1 MNKFSTTGIAS
12 VLLSLCGTISVPAS
26 AQQWPAKP
34 VRFIVPFPPGQAADI
49 ATRLLAE
56 PLTVALGQQ
65 VVVDNRPGAGTMI
78 GTQAVA
84 KSPPDG
90 YTILAGGSSA
100 LVISPH
106 VYKSTGYDTLR
117 DFAPITK
124 INITAFV
131 FCVNP
136 SLPVKSIPELVAL
149 AKRRPG
155 EITYGTAGPGS
166 AQHLTQAMF
175 AMATGVTLT
184 HVPYKGGAVA
194 SIIDLI
200 GGQISL
206 IAETTPAVLP
216 HVKAGKIRPIGASSA
231 KRISFLPDVPTL
243 QEQGIKDFEV
253 TGWTGIVA
261 PTGTPEPIL
270 ARLST
275 EILKILSTPEIIKR
289 YSAVGMELGSSSR
302 EHFGASLKREHA
314 MWANAVKVSGV
325 SVE

>member
-1 MNKFSTTGIAS
+1 MNKFSMTRIVC
-12 VLLSLCGTISVPAS
+12 VLLSLCGATGVPAS

-65 VVVDNRPGAGTMI
+65 VVVENRPGAGTMI
-78 GTQAVA
+78 GTQMAA

-90 YTILAGGSSA
+90 YTILAGGSSS

-106 VYKSTGYDTLR
+106 VYKNTGYDTLR

-124 INITAFV
+124 VNITAFV

-175 AMATGVTLT
+175 AVATGVTLT

-200 GGQISL
+200 GGQISMV
-206 IAETTPAVLP
+206 AETTPAVLP
-216 HVKAGKIRPIGASSA
+216 HVKAGKIRPIGTSSV

-261 PTGTPEPIL
+261 PAGTPEPIL
-270 ARLST
+270 ARLSA

-289 YSAVGMELGSSSR
+289 YHGVGMELGISSR
-302 EHFGASLKREHA
+302 EDFGVALKREHA
-314 MWANAVKVSGV
+314 MWAKAVKVSGV
-325 SVE
+325 SVQ

>member
-1 MNKFSTTGIAS
+1 MNKFRITRSAC
-12 VLLSLCGTISVPAS
+12 VLLSLFGVIGAPAS
-26 AQQWPAKP
+26 AQQWPTKP

-49 ATRLLAE
+49 ATRLFAG
-56 PLTVALGQQ
+56 PLSTALGQQ
-65 VVVDNRPGAGTMI
+65 VVVENRPGAGTMI
-78 GTQAVA
+78 GTQLVA
-84 KSPPDG
+84 KSAPDG

-100 LVISPH
+100 LVIGPH
-106 VYKSTGYDTLR
+106 VYKNTGYDTLK

-124 INITAFV
+124 VNVTSFV
-131 FCVNP
+131 FCVNL

-155 EITYGTAGPGS
+155 EITYGTAGAGS

-175 AMATGVTLT
+175 AAVTGVTLT

-194 SIIDLI
+194 SITDLI

-216 HVKAGKIRPIGASSA
+216 HVKAGKIRPIGASSVT
-231 KRISFLPDVPTL
+231 RISFLPDVATL

-261 PTGTPEPIL
+261 PAGTPEPIL

-275 EILKILSTPEIIKR
+275 EILKILNTPEIIKR
-289 YSAVGMELGSSSR
+289 YYDVGMELGSSSR
-302 EHFGASLKREHA
+302 EHFGAALKKEHA
-314 MWANAVKVSGV
+314 MWANAVKISGV
-325 SVE
+325 TVE

>member
-1 MNKFSTTGIAS
+1 MDNFCVARIVSM
-12 VLLSLCGTISVPAS
+12 LLSLCGVMGAPAS
-26 AQQWPAKP
+26 AQQWPTKP
-34 VRFIVPFPPGQAADI
+34 VRFIVPFPSGQAADI

-65 VVVDNRPGAGTMI
+65 VVVENRPGAGTMI
-78 GTQAVA
+78 GTQMVA

-106 VYKSTGYDTLR
+106 VYKNAGYDTLR

-136 SLPVKSIPELVAL
+136 SFPAKSIPELIAL

-155 EITYGTAGPGS
+155 EITYGTAGLGS

-175 AMATGVTLT
+175 AAAAGVTLT

-216 HVKAGKIRPIGASSA
+216 HVKAGKIRPIGASTA
-231 KRISFLPDVPTL
+231 KRISFLPDVATL

-261 PTGTPEPIL
+261 PAGTPEPIL

-289 YSAVGMELGSSSR
+289 YYAAGMELGISSR
-302 EHFGASLKREHA
+302 EHFGATLKKEHA
-314 MWANAVKVSGV
+314 MWAKAVNLSGV
-325 SVE
+325 SLE